1 MGSIGSRGGPGVD
14 LGAQTTVTTGM
25 QANFSSQT
33 LAEIF
38 RDLYVGERSGVL
50 ELSRGNIEKR
60 IYFDRGMI
68 LFAESGADDENLGRR
83 LVSEGKISPGALSEA
98 RRNISEPKDLA
109 QALVNRGLIGKE
121 TLSHTVRYIV
131 EQVIQSV
138 FQWEGGTARFSE
150 GWLLQEIFESDI
162 LLTFE
167 VILKGIGAMVGFEP
181 IQAAMKGLDS
191 RLKLRRP
198 SPVPLERVALS
209 PAHGYIL
216 SRIDGKSRLQDILA
230 LLPPAEEGLACRF
243 LYGLLVLGV
252 VCYDPPV
259 GEAAFRITTILRDH
273 ADTVALEGL
282 QERMVL
288 ETYAAMRT
296 KNPHE
301 VLGLP
306 SGASRDTIE
315 SAYEEAKDR
324 FSRDRILPR
333 IRERLRAELAV
344 IESRFVEAYLTLV
357 QARANDHGPRPE
369 DGADAKE
376 PQGMDDFLVR
386 IEMDKTKTKVAI
398 EENAKLA
405 ESYFSQAKKFM
416 REGDPY
422 NAIQYGKLA
431 ISYSPDEAR
440 FYFLLAECQVKNPDA
455 RWQRL
460 AEQNYLEA
468 ARQDQWNAEYR
479 ITLGRFYKRRGL
491 KLRAKKQFEE
501 ALTLAPTHEGA
512 LKELQSVS

>member
-1 MGSIGSRGGPGVD
+1 M
-14 LGAQTTVTTGM
+14 AGM
-25 QANFSSQT
+25 QSNFSSQT

-50 ELSRGNIEKR
+50 NVSRGALEKR

-68 LFAESGADDENLGRR
+68 LFAESSADDEDLGRR
-83 LVSEGKISPGALSEA
+83 LVNEGKISPGALAEA
-98 RRNISEPKDLA
+98 RRNISESKDLA

-131 EQVIQSV
+131 EHVVQSA

-167 VILKGIGAMVGFEP
+167 VILKGIGSMVGFDA
-181 IQAAMKGLDS
+181 IQEAMKGLDN
-191 RLKLRRP
+191 RLRLRRQA
-198 SPVPLERVALS
+198 PVPVERLALS

-216 SRIDGKSRLQDILA
+216 SRVDGQSRLQDILA

-243 LYGLLVLGV
+243 LYGLLVMGV
-252 VCYDPPV
+252 ISYDPPV
-259 GEAAFRITTILRDH
+259 GDGAFRVTAILRDH

-288 ETYAAMRT
+288 ETYGSLKD

-301 VLGLP
+301 VLGLR
-306 SGASRDTIE
+306 SGASRETIE
-315 SAYEEAKDR
+315 RAYEEAKDR

-333 IRERLRAELAV
+333 IRERLRSELAV

-357 QARANDHGPRPE
+357 QARATEHGPRVE
-369 DGADAKE
+369 DGQAAKE

-386 IEMDKTKTKVAI
+386 VEMDKTKTKVAI

-405 ESYFSQAKKFM
+405 DSYFAQARKFM

-431 ISYSPDEAR
+431 ISYSPEDAR
-440 FYFLLAECQVKNPDA
+440 FYFLLAECQSKNPDA
-455 RWQRL
+455 RWQRM
-460 AEQNYLEA
+460 AEQNFVEA
-468 ARQDQWNAEYR
+468 ARLDQWNAEYR
-479 ITLGRFYKRRGL
+479 VALGRFYKRRGL
-491 KLRAKKQFEE
+491 KIRAKKQFEE
-501 ALTLAPTHEGA
+501 ALTLAPSHEGA
-512 LKELQSVS
+512 RKELDSIS

>member
-1 MGSIGSRGGPGVD
+1 
-14 LGAQTTVTTGM
+14 M

-50 ELSRGNIEKR
+50 GVSRGNIEKK

-68 LFAESGADDENLGRR
+68 LFAESGADDEDLGRR
-83 LVSEGKISPGALSEA
+83 LVNEGKISPGALAEA
-98 RRNISEPKDLA
+98 RRNISESKDLA

-121 TLSHTVRYIV
+121 TLSHTARYIV
-131 EQVIQSV
+131 EHVVQSI

-167 VILKGIGAMVGFEP
+167 VILKGIGSMVGFEP
-181 IQAAMKGLDS
+181 IQEAMKGLDN
-191 RLKLRRP
+191 RLKLRHP
-198 SPVPLERVALS
+198 TPVPLERLALS

-216 SRIDGKSRLQDILA
+216 SRVDGPSRLQDVLA
-230 LLPPAEEGLACRF
+230 LLPPTEEGLACRF
-243 LYGLLVLGV
+243 LYGLLVMGV
-252 VCYDPPV
+252 IGYDPPV
-259 GEAAFRITTILRDH
+259 GEGAFRVTAILRDH

-288 ETYAAMRT
+288 ETYT
-296 KNPHE
+296 SLKNKSPHE
-301 VLGLP
+301 VLGIPLTAP
-306 SGASRDTIE
+306 RETIE
-315 SAYEEAKDR
+315 RAYEEAKDR

-333 IRERLRAELAV
+333 IRDRLRAELAV
-344 IESRFVEAYLTLV
+344 IESRFVEAYLTLMQV
-357 QARANDHGPRPE
+357 RGGNHGVRGDDGQAAR
-369 DGADAKE
+369 E
-376 PQGMDDFLVR
+376 PQGKDDFLVSVQ
-386 IEMDKTKTKVAI
+386 MDKTKTKVTI
-398 EENAKLA
+398 EENAKFA
-405 ESYFSQAKKFM
+405 DAHFATAKKFM

-431 ISYSPDEAR
+431 ISYSPGDAR
-440 FYFLLAECQVKNPDA
+440 FYFLIAECQAKNPEA

-460 AEQNYLEA
+460 AEQNYVEA
-468 ARQDQWNAEYR
+468 ARLDQWNAEYR
-479 ITLGRFYKRRGL
+479 VALGRFYKRRGL

-501 ALTLAPTHEGA
+501 ALTLVPAHEGA
-512 LKELQSVS
+512 LREIESLS

>member
-1 MGSIGSRGGPGVD
+1 MVKS
-14 LGAQTTVTTGM
+14 GM

-38 RDLYVGERSGVL
+38 RDLYAGERSGVL
-50 ELSRGNIEKR
+50 DLSRGNIEKQ

-131 EQVIQSV
+131 EQVVQSV

-167 VILKGIGAMVGFEP
+167 VILKGIGSMVGFEP
-181 IQAAMKGLDS
+181 IQEAMKGLDN

-216 SRIDGKSRLQDILA
+216 SRVDGQSRLQDILA

-243 LYGLLVLGV
+243 LYGLLVMGV
-252 VCYDPPV
+252 VSYDPPI
-259 GEAAFRITTILRDH
+259 GESAFRVTAILRDH

-288 ETYAAMRT
+288 ETYASLKN

-301 VLGLP
+301 VLGLR
-306 SGASRDTIE
+306 SGATRDTTE
-315 SAYEEAKDR
+315 RAYEEAKDR

-333 IRERLRAELAV
+333 IRDRLRSELAV

-357 QARANDHGPRPE
+357 QARASDHGPTPN
-369 DGADAKE
+369 DGPAKE

-386 IEMDKTKTKVAI
+386 VELDKTKTKVAI
-398 EENAKLA
+398 EENTRLA
-405 ESYFSQAKKFM
+405 ENYFAQARKFV
-416 REGDPY
+416 REGDY
-422 NAIQYGKLA
+422 FNAIQYGKLA
-431 ISYSPDEAR
+431 MSYSPEDAR
-440 FYFLLAECQVKNPDA
+440 FYFLLAECQARNPDA
-455 RWQRL
+455 RWQRM
-460 AEQNYLEA
+460 AEQNYVEA
-468 ARQDQWNAEYR
+468 ARIDQWNAEYR
-479 ITLGRFYKRRGL
+479 VSLGRFYKRRGL
-491 KLRAKKQFEE
+491 KLRAKKQFED
-501 ALTLAPTHEGA
+501 ALMLSPTHEFA
-512 LKELQSVS
+512 LKELKSLS